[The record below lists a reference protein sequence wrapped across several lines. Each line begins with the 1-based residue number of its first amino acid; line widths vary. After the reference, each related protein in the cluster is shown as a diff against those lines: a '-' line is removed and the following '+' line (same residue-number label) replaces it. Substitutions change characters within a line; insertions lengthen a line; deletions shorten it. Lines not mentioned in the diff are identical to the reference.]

1 VYFTLYFYLV
11 CYLVILPCILPCI
24 LLCILSSIFTLY
36 FYLVF
41 LPCIFHCILPC
52 ILPCTLFYLV
62 FYLVLYV
69 VFLPCILPCM
79 LPCILLCILPCITIL
94 FFTLYFLSAHD
105 LWRCLLARMFR
116 LQVNCNWS
124 VTAEPPI
131 LWRGKKICLWGQAS
145 YTFLVWPAVIA
156 KAVETPWKTKE
167 KSRSSRRCAA
177 VRAVPFGCVARLVPS
192 LWCIAP
198 AARAAVLWSL
208 RLQQYEKCSKCGFV
222 GFPNPSGGE
231 KKTRAQSATPT
242 RARPAGS
249 LYAPRT
255 QLPESPPRAPEP
267 RRAHAA

>member
-1 VYFTLYFYLV
+1 MENHIFRTKLSFAQHWRRGSASLYVHTYRTPGARVPKADPAQGCAAVRNNNFIFAFSQPLLLPLVNVDPGFWGWQSQFHHIFGPRCVPIFYLV
-11 CYLVILPCILPCI
+11 FYLVFLLCILPCI

-116 LQVNCNWS
+116 LQVNCN
-124 VTAEPPI
+124 
-131 LWRGKKICLWGQAS
+131 
-145 YTFLVWPAVIA
+145 
-156 KAVETPWKTKE
+156 
-167 KSRSSRRCAA
+167 
-177 VRAVPFGCVARLVPS
+177 
-192 LWCIAP
+192 
-198 AARAAVLWSL
+198 
-208 RLQQYEKCSKCGFV
+208 
-222 GFPNPSGGE
+222 
-231 KKTRAQSATPT
+231 
-242 RARPAGS
+242 
-249 LYAPRT
+249 
-255 QLPESPPRAPEP
+255 
-267 RRAHAA
+267 